1 MLCAQFDER
10 LGSQCPHKQRE
21 TCFLYRARYAAE
33 NAHLIVTNHALL
45 LSDMVADTGILP
57 RYDHLVI
64 DEAHHLEAEATS
76 QFSKRITQWDLFN
89 YLNQFKHYT
98 DEQRLTG
105 ILSWLDNALRSTNIS
120 SSRQKQLKQLSG
132 ALSNQIDRAQLHFT
146 VFLDTLRDFIE
157 KHTPEQVEY
166 DRTLLLSPD
175 KRTQPG
181 WSRVEIAWDGL
192 NPVLK
197 DIADSLDSLYTALE
211 GLEDSGIP
219 NYEHLVLELAHLFS
233 QGSEMRS
240 QIDSLVSQPEPD
252 SIHWL
257 SLNSQ
262 NNAVGLHS
270 APLSV
275 DRLLRDNLFSPRAC
289 VVLTGATLSTEGNFA
304 YIRERLG
311 LDYVNEVLLESTF
324 DYQNSTM
331 LYLPQDIPYPG
342 DAGYQQALSDTLV
355 QLCHSCR
362 GRTLVLFTS
371 YTVLKA
377 TQAAIQTPL
386 EQEGILVMGQGV
398 DGSPKQLINA
408 FKANPQSVLLGTAS
422 FWEGIDI
429 VGDALSILVITRLP
443 FNVPT
448 EPVYAARSRLFDD
461 PFNQYGLP
469 QAALRFKQGFGRL
482 IRSKDDRGAVIIFD
496 KRLQTKRYGSA
507 FLDSIPLCTVV
518 RGSSRELPSF
528 VLRWLER

>member
-1 MLCAQFDER
+1 
-10 LGSQCPHKQRE
+10 
-21 TCFLYRARYAAE
+21 
-33 NAHLIVTNHALL
+33 
-45 LSDMVADTGILP
+45 
-57 RYDHLVI
+57 
-64 DEAHHLEAEATS
+64 
-76 QFSKRITQWDLFN
+76 
-89 YLNQFKHYT
+89 
-98 DEQRLTG
+98 
-105 ILSWLDNALRSTNIS
+105 
-120 SSRQKQLKQLSG
+120 
-132 ALSNQIDRAQLHFT
+132 
-146 VFLDTLRDFIE
+146 
-157 KHTPEQVEY
+157 
-166 DRTLLLSPD
+166 
-175 KRTQPG
+175 
-181 WSRVEIAWDGL
+181 
-192 NPVLK
+192 VLK